1 MKEIIRILM
10 DHNGISEEEARVLVK
25 ETRDE
30 IMMLDDPYKAD
41 EVIMDYLN
49 LEPGYIY
56 EIVMLYDP
64 CKADKVIMNYFN
76 NDPDYIYE
84 ILDI

>member
-1 MKEIIRILM
+1 MEEVITILM
-10 DHNGISEEEARVLVK
+10 ERDGISEEEARALVK

-30 IMMLDDPYKAD
+30 IMMLDDPCNAD

-49 LEPGYIY
+49 LEP
-56 EIVMLYDP
+56 
-64 CKADKVIMNYFN
+64 
-76 NDPDYIYE
+76 DYISE

>member
-1 MKEIIRILM
+1 MKEVIRILM
-10 DHNGISEEEARVLVK
+10 ERDGISEEEARALVK

-30 IMMLDDPYKAD
+30 IMMLDDPCNAD

-49 LEPGYIY
+49 LEP
-56 EIVMLYDP
+56 
-64 CKADKVIMNYFN
+64 
-76 NDPDYIYE
+76 DYISE

>member
-1 MKEIIRILM
+1 MKEVIKILM
-10 DHNGISEEEARVLVK
+10 ERDGISEEEARTLVK

-30 IMMLDDPYKAD
+30 IMMLDDPCNAD

-49 LEPGYIY
+49 LEP
-56 EIVMLYDP
+56 
-64 CKADKVIMNYFN
+64 
-76 NDPDYIYE
+76 DYISE

>member
-1 MKEIIRILM
+1 MER
-10 DHNGISEEEARVLVK
+10 DGISEEEARILVK

-30 IMMLDDPYKAD
+30 IMMLDDPCKAD

-49 LEPGYIY
+49 LEP
-56 EIVMLYDP
+56 
-64 CKADKVIMNYFN
+64 
-76 NDPDYIYE
+76 DYLYE

>member
-1 MKEIIRILM
+1 MEEVIKILM
-10 DHNGISEEEARVLVK
+10 ERDGISEEEARALVK

-30 IMMLDDPYKAD
+30 IMMLDDPCNAD

-49 LEPGYIY
+49 LEP
-56 EIVMLYDP
+56 
-64 CKADKVIMNYFN
+64 
-76 NDPDYIYE
+76 DYISE

>member
-1 MKEIIRILM
+1 MKEVIRILM
-10 DHNGISEEEARVLVK
+10 ERDGISEEEARTLVK

-30 IMMLDDPYKAD
+30 IMMLDDPCNAD

-49 LEPGYIY
+49 LEP
-56 EIVMLYDP
+56 
-64 CKADKVIMNYFN
+64 
-76 NDPDYIYE
+76 DYISE